1 MTSHYD
7 CLDYHQLASLSVA
20 DLAAKHFALFLW
32 AVDPVLDRAMD
43 LIRAWGF
50 TYETG
55 GFYWV
60 KLNPNANPTTHSSPA
75 SATGPAQTPN
85 NACSPR
91 VEARA
96 AAPTTSNASSSNPRR
111 QHSRKPDSIRTRIE
125 RLLDGP
131 YLELFARSTKPGWGA
146 EVGLFDSGHAPTR
159 RQPLQTP
166 NPDHAA

>member
-1 MTSHYD
+1 
-7 CLDYHQLASLSVA
+7 
-20 DLAAKHFALFLW
+20 
-32 AVDPVLDRAMD
+32 MD

-111 QHSRKPDSIRTRIE
+111 QHSRKPDSTRTRIE

-131 YLELFARSTKPGWGA
+131 HLELFARSTKPGWDA
-146 EVGLFDSGHAPTR
+146 
-159 RQPLQTP
+159 
-166 NPDHAA
+166 